1 MDLHVDNVGDVAMVT
16 VPVDHLDAKNH
27 KEFMD
32 DMMPILKGNSKLV
45 LNLGDVQFAD
55 SSGIG
60 AVLYCIRQIRDYG
73 GDIKIC
79 SLSGP
84 VEMAFELVQMQ
95 RLVDAYDSC
104 EKALKAFQD

>member
-16 VPVDHLDAKNH
+16 VPIDHLDAKNH

-32 DMMPILKGNSKLV
+32 DMQSLLKEHSKLV
-45 LNLGDVQFAD
+45 LDLGDVQFAD

-60 AVLYCIRQIRDYG
+60 ALLFCIRQIRECG

-79 SLSGP
+79 CLSGP

-95 RLVDAYDSC
+95 RLVDSYETC